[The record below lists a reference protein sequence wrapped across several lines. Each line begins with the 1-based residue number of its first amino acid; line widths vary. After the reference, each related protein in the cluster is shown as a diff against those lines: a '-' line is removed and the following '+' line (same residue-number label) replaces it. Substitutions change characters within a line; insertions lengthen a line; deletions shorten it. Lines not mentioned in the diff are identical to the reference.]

1 MTIEITRREAMR
13 LQLLIG
19 TDLLRMRQEMEA
31 AISVGATEEIAL
43 IREEL
48 AMLRSLRERIA
59 AEVPA

>member
-1 MTIEITRREAMR
+1 
-13 LQLLIG
+13 
-19 TDLLRMRQEMEA
+19 MRQEMEA